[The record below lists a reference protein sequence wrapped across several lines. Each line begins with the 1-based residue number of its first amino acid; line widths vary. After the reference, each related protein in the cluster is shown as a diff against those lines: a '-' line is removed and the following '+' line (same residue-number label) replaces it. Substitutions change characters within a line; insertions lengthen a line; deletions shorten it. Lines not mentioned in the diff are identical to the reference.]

1 MRRKQGQGFEPERQP
16 RNTVLK
22 EDTEEVEW
30 ESEADR
36 LLNADWLVFI
46 HFGCK
51 MCSWI

>member
-1 MRRKQGQGFEPERQP
+1 MRRKQGQGLEFERQP

-22 EDTEEVEW
+22 EDTEEVKW
-30 ESEADR
+30 ESEADH
-36 LLNADWLVFI
+36 LSNTDWLVFI

>member
-30 ESEADR
+30 ESEAER
-36 LLNADWLVFI
+36 L
-46 HFGCK
+46 
-51 MCSWI
+51 